1 MTHQSIEDIL
11 NDMTL
16 LNNEL
21 VNTQRDLAK
30 KSSEIDQLNFQ
41 LNKSNSE
48 LQQFASIVSHNLR
61 APVKNIIGLST
72 VLKDDISEEDKAIS
86 QQFLF
91 QAVEQLNELIE
102 DLSKIL
108 KTKSEINDINEVINF
123 EQLVNNIKS
132 SLHLLLETEKVQIIT
147 DFRAIDKITSNKNYI
162 YSIFYNLI
170 SNSIKYKHIN
180 RSPIIKIISEIDKN
194 KFIIYFKDN
203 GAGIDLK
210 NNGDKLFGLYKRFNY
225 DAEGKGLGLFMVK
238 TQIES
243 LGGNIKAESILGEG
257 TNFIIEMPLS
267 PI

>member
-1 MTHQSIEDIL
+1 MKSQSIEDIL
-11 NDMTL
+11 NEMTL

-30 KSSEIDQLNFQ
+30 KSYEIEKLNFQ

-61 APVKNIIGLST
+61 APVANIIGLSHI
-72 VLKDDISEEDKAIS
+72 LKDDISEEDKITS
-86 QQFLF
+86 QEFLF
-91 QAVEQLNELIE
+91 EAVEQLNELIE
-102 DLSKIL
+102 DLSQIL
-108 KTKSEINDINEVINF
+108 KTKSEINEINEVIYF
-123 EQLVNNIKS
+123 EQLVNKIKS
-132 SLHLLLETEKVQIIT
+132 SIHILLEKEKVQIIT
-147 DFRAIDKITSNKNYI
+147 DFRAIDKITSNKSYI

-170 SNSIKYKHIN
+170 SNSIKYKQISRPPVIN
-180 RSPIIKIISEIDKN
+180 IISEIDKN
-194 KFIIYFKDN
+194 KILIYFKDN

-210 NNGDKLFGLYKRFNY
+210 KNGDKLFGLYRRFNH

-257 TNFIIEMPLS
+257 TTFIIEMPLS
-267 PI
+267 SI